1 MFRLIL
7 NGLIALALTGLSI
20 APVQASRIMK
30 PDQTSFL
37 KGVEPG
43 VPASGGPTVTWN
55 PSDKSTYI
63 TLSDSDLTMTG
74 VDANAEH
81 GARATEYKTSGKW
94 CFYTKF
100 TSAGVSNGFYVGVAN
115 EVDDIS
121 SFFHVGSGNTNGA
134 SLNPTTLTSSPPYY
148 YNGYNSD
155 IAIGTLVS
163 GTDWIGVC
171 FDADNDL
178 VWFGRNGS
186 WVGDPSAG
194 TGGKSTSA
202 LTRYYPWAAVR
213 RDDTLTAHF
222 SATSPPYSPPSGFSM
237 IGG

>member
-30 PDQTSFL
+30 PNQTSFL

-63 TLSDSDLTMTG
+63 TLSGSDLVMTG
-74 VDANAEH
+74 VDFNSVH

-94 CFYTKF
+94 CFYAKY
-100 TSAGVSNGFYVGVAN
+100 TSAGVSTIFFVGVAN
-115 EVDDIS
+115 EVDS
-121 SFFHVGSGNTNGA
+121 VGTFYFPGQSNTNGA
-134 SLNPTTLTSSPPYY
+134 GIVVGDFTSPPFYYGGYIADITSLGTLTS
-148 YNGYNSD
+148 
-155 IAIGTLVS
+155 
-163 GTDWIGVC
+163 TDWVGVC
-171 FDADNDL
+171 FDADADKI
-178 VWFGRNGS
+178 WFSKNGT
-186 WVGDPSAG
+186 WVGDPAAG
-194 TGGKSTSA
+194 TGGQSTSA
-202 LTRYYPWAAVR
+202 LTRYYPYVGVF
-213 RDDTLTAHF
+213 RDDTATAHF